1 MSRANPFLH
10 QLQDPQPEG
19 MPRCASH
26 DRIDERVAIGLLCL
40 QHQVMARQEA
50 ICWTVA
56 LLQQQPALVRSDNCI
71 LARLALGRRS
81 RAGKCLM
88 SMATFYPAETS
99 LSAGGCDNPMIC
111 AACRARPYPRDCT
124 LSLQEYVSA
133 RSVLYLCAWV
143 PKAWQS
149 VGMTYHIQIKVQP
162 SKSMQNHWPKCITCG
177 T

>member
-1 MSRANPFLH
+1 MNMRSAARSAIERCTRSLHYNTSQSLKLEATTLQHHKHSLTIGYAECFGTCGIQHIVSRANPFLH

-26 DRIDERVAIGLLCL
+26 DRIDEHVAIGLLCL

-56 LLQQQPALVRSDNCI
+56 LLQQQPALVRSDNYI

-81 RAGKCLM
+81 RAGKCSM
-88 SMATFYPAETS
+88 SMAMFYPAETS

-111 AACRARPYPRDCT
+111 AACRA
-124 LSLQEYVSA
+124 LSLS
-133 RSVLYLCAWV
+133 
-143 PKAWQS
+143 
-149 VGMTYHIQIKVQP
+149 
-162 SKSMQNHWPKCITCG
+162 
-177 T
+177 